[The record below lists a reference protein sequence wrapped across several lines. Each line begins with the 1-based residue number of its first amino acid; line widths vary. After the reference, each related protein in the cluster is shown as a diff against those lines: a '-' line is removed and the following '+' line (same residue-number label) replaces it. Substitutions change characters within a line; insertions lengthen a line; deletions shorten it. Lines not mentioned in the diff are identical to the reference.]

1 MTGAGPRVEVVI
13 DELVLHGFDPARGAA
28 VAETLAAELAA
39 GLEGWRPGAG
49 WSAREAPGGWF
60 PVSSPATP
68 AAVGAAAAR
77 QVLTALRA
85 HSAPAA
91 GEGR

>member
-1 MTGAGPRVEVVI
+1 MTGTGPRVEVVI

-28 VAETLAAELAA
+28 VAEALAAELAA
-39 GLEGWRPGAG
+39 GLEGWRPGTG
-49 WSAREAPGGWF
+49 WSAREAPGGSF
-60 PVSSPATP
+60 PVSPSATP

-77 QVLTALRA
+77 QVRATLRA

-91 GEGR
+91 GGDR